1 MFLLLL
7 LGGSWCQFDVLL
19 VRFTQIVEV
28 VSSCLVHLKV
38 DNYHVDKNL
47 HHVDQ

>member
-7 LGGSWCQFDVLL
+7 LGSWCQFDVVL
-19 VRFTQIVEV
+19 VRFTQIVEA

-38 DNYHVDKNL
+38 DNYHFDNNS